1 VPEPQP
7 AQTKQLKQ
15 MSTESPAS
23 KLKKIEW
30 YAAHLMNEAV
40 SKEKAGRT
48 GDATVDYLQAADL
61 LLLLAK
67 GQQGYS
73 AWKAYTDKAVSC
85 QQRARALIAAKK
97 QSDGEE
103 G

>member
-7 AQTKQLKQ
+7 LQTKQLKQ
-15 MSTESPAS
+15 AAPESPAS

-40 SKEKAGRT
+40 AKEKAGRT

-73 AWKAYTDKAVSC
+73 AWKGYTDKAVSC
-85 QQRARALIAAKK
+85 QQRARALIASKK
-97 QSDGEE
+97 RADGE
-103 G
+103 